1 MKFFDFIK
9 KGISLF
15 TTGIIACALSLT
27 AFSAYCPAEVFA
39 APVKNTVTDGRSYSG
54 NWSTTDKNYIVPL
67 DDGGYMTFAAGS
79 SSYTAEYFNKDFES
93 TGKNTISRELGIF
106 GAFYSDANG
115 YYILTGQENDSQ
127 SSSVEC
133 YRLTKYDKSW
143 NRLGSCG
150 LSNCNTTIP
159 FRAGSASMTSS
170 GNFLVIRTCHQM
182 YTSERDGRRHQANVT
197 ILVNTQ
203 TVKILDAFTAVSNAS
218 DGYSSHS
225 FNQYVRIDNNHIIGA
240 DHGDAYPRCMGVWY
254 YKTDLTTGKLLT
266 KGTNFYAPFNISG
279 ATGDNYTGATLGG
292 LEVSDTSYII
302 AGSSI
307 VQGNSSS
314 KNKNIFVSTVNKSS
328 GSTATK
334 WLTSDAASKGSY
346 TSPYIVKISNTEF
359 CVIWTRS
366 STLYYAFIDG
376 SGNIQGSVYSAA
388 GGSLSDCQ
396 PVLAGNKIIWFTKST
411 STNFAYINLSD
422 KSFNRAFTVTV
433 ASSKHGSA
441 TVSPVKAITGKE
453 ITINIKP
460 DEGYELDVIRV
471 NGTPIEGSKFSMP
484 AKDTTVSVFFKKIGS
499 PSIGETVPV
508 GDLNCLVTNSDT
520 DGAGTVAV
528 TSAVTQAEAIVIPNT
543 VEINGSFY
551 KVNKIAARAFFENMD
566 IKTVYI
572 GANVAVIDTNA
583 FFGCPNLVKVSGGAG
598 LKVIGQ
604 NAFAR
609 CPKLS
614 TFIITS
620 KVLYKIGPQAFYKDS
635 RLKTVYFKNTTKLTK
650 SGVKKSLKGSSVKT
664 VKVKKS
670 KVSKYRKF
678 FKKSNSGRKV
688 KVKK

>member
-1 MKFFDFIK
+1 MINYGIFK

-15 TTGIIACALSLT
+15 ATGIIACAVSLT
-27 AFSAYCPAEVFA
+27 AVSAYCPADVSA
-39 APVKNTVTDGRSYSG
+39 APVKNTVTDGRDYSYYA
-54 NWSTTDKNYIVPL
+54 STTDKNYIVPL
-67 DDGGYMTFAAGS
+67 DDGGYMTFSVS
-79 SSYTAEYFNKDFES
+79 SNGYTAEYFDKYYES
-93 TGKNTISRELGIF
+93 TGKKSISKELGIF

-115 YYILTGQENDSQ
+115 YYILTGQDNDSQ

-133 YRLTKYDKSW
+133 YRLTKYDKLW

-159 FRAGSASMTSS
+159 FRAGSASMTST

-225 FNQYVRIDNNHIIGA
+225 FNQYVKIDNNHIIGA

-254 YKTDLTTGKLLT
+254 YKTDLTTGNLLT
-266 KGTNFYAPFNISG
+266 KGTTFYKPFPISG
-279 ATGDNYTGATLGG
+279 EIGANQTGATLGG

-302 AGSSI
+302 VGSSI
-307 VQGNSSS
+307 VQGSSTS
-314 KNKNIFVSTVNKSS
+314 GNKNIFVSTVNKTT
-328 GSTATK
+328 GDTATK
-334 WLTSDAASKGSY
+334 WLTSDASSKGSY
-346 TSPYIVKISNTEF
+346 SNPYIVKVSDTKF
-359 CVIWTRS
+359 CVIWSRS

-376 SGNIQGSVYSAA
+376 SGNIQGSVYTAS
-388 GGSLSDCQ
+388 GSLSDCQ
-396 PVLAGNKIIWFTKST
+396 PVLSGNKIIWFTKGSST
-411 STNFAYINLSD
+411 DFAFIDLTDN
-422 KSFNRAFTVTV
+422 SFNRAFTVTV
-433 ASSKHGSA
+433 ESSKHGTA
-441 TVSPVKAITGKE
+441 TVSPTKALTGKQ
-453 ITINIKP
+453 ITVNIKP
-460 DEGYELDVIRV
+460 DDGYELDVIRV
-471 NGTPIEGSKFSMP
+471 NGNPIEGNKFEMP
-484 AKDTTVSVFFKKIGS
+484 GKNTTVSVFFKKIGS

-528 TSAVTQAEAIVIPNT
+528 TSAATQAEAIVIPNT

-635 RLKTVYFKNTTKLTK
+635 RLKTVYVKNTTKLTK

-670 KVSKYRKF
+670 KVYKYRKF